1 MKINWWNISKLAG
14 LLLTTSLYPASPE
27 SDASWISYKR
37 NVLQYQSQIEGWC
50 NQGKATRMMDLIYEV
65 KPELCVEVGVFGG
78 SSIYPTA
85 SALKFLGQGVVCAID
100 PWMHSNCLE
109 GYDVNDPNYQW
120 WSKLNLESIYQGF
133 LTVLSRFQLQPYCH
147 VMRMTGLQALDEF
160 ADGSIDILHID
171 GNHTKDSA
179 LSDAEMYLPKVK
191 KGGYIWFDD
200 VNWASTANACQFL
213 EENCVKDENRSTNEY
228 YLFHNISP

>member
-1 MKINWWNISKLAG
+1 MKINSSNITKILA
-14 LLLTTSLYPASPE
+14 LLLTTSVYSASPE
-27 SDASWISYKR
+27 SDATWVNYKK

-65 KPELCVEVGVFGG
+65 QPKLCVEVGVFGG

-100 PWMHSNCLE
+100 PWMHSNCLD
-109 GYDVNDPNYQW
+109 GYDVNDPNYIW
-120 WSKLNLESIYQGF
+120 WSKVNLEGIYQGF
-133 LTVLSRFQLQPYCH
+133 LGVLSRFQLEPYCH
-147 VMRMTGLQALDEF
+147 VMRMTGVQALEEFSDE
-160 ADGSIDILHID
+160 SIDILHID

-200 VNWASTANACQFL
+200 VNWASTTKACQYL
-213 EENCVKDENRSTNEY
+213 KEHCVKDENRSTDEY
-228 YLFHNISP
+228 FLFRK